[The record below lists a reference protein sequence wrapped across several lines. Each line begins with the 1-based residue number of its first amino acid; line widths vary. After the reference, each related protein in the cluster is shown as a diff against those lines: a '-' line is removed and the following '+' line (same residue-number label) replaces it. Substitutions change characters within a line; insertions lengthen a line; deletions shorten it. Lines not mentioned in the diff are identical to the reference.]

1 MVRSAQHHVQR
12 YYSHGLRVENEVG
25 EFFVVGGENS
35 TNGTEDL
42 VIGAG
47 AYALF
52 ASQLNPLA
60 NGGMD
65 NVDMQYSFFR
75 LGSTSSISIS
85 KEDSQVLDS
94 VSFDLS
100 YPNVLGY
107 SLQTNT
113 LNSNDNDNST
123 NWCTPTSDY
132 GDGDFGTL
140 VW

>member
-1 MVRSAQHHVQR
+1 MDSTVIFFSAPSLSYVRAVPAKKSI
-12 YYSHGLRVENEVG
+12 
-25 EFFVVGGENS
+25 VV
-35 TNGTEDL
+35 L
-42 VIGAG
+42 
-47 AYALF
+47 LF

-100 YPNVLGY
+100 YPNILGY

-113 LNSNDNDNST
+113 LNSNDNNNPD

-132 GDGDFGTL
+132 GDGDFGTPGL
-140 VW
+140 VNNPCP